1 MISMGLGH
9 MRDFSALRDR
19 FIEVGGANT
28 RYLQRGDEGSPV
40 VLIHGLGASAE
51 IWSANIDALAMRH
64 RVYVPDLPGFG
75 RTEKPAWMD
84 YSPGAY
90 SRFLLAFMTALGIG
104 RASLV
109 GHSLGGGVALRVIL
123 DDPGRVD
130 RLILLSSAG
139 LGQDVSLPLRIASLP
154 FFERI
159 FFKPPLPVFTRF
171 LHRLVFDPAAITG
184 EFARLYYEMF
194 FQPASVRAFT
204 GILRTIATLRGARP
218 GVLELIR
225 AGLGTITA
233 PTLILWGRQDR
244 ILPVSQALDAAG
256 RIPRARL
263 HVFERCG
270 HMPNVEY
277 PEEFNRLMLE
287 FLDEDRGPRHEE
299 RG

>member
-1 MISMGLGH
+1 MGHETGFP
-9 MRDFSALRDR
+9 DF
-19 FIEVGGANT
+19 FINVNGVRT
-28 RYLQRGDEGSPV
+28 RYWQAGQDGPPV

-75 RTEKPAWMD
+75 RTEKPEWMD

-90 SRFLLAFMTALGIG
+90 SRFLLDFMTALGIG
-104 RASLV
+104 RAALV
-109 GHSLGGGVALRVIL
+109 GHSLGGGVSLRAIL
-123 DDPGRVD
+123 DDPGCVD

-139 LGQDVSLPLRIASLP
+139 IGREVSLPLRIASLP
-154 FFERI
+154 FFDRI

-171 LHRLVFDPAAITG
+171 LHRLVFDPAAITAD
-184 EFARLYYEMF
+184 FARLYYEMF

-218 GVLELIR
+218 GILEPIL

-256 RIPRARL
+256 RIPGARL

-270 HMPNVEY
+270 HMPNVEV
-277 PEEFNRLMLE
+277 PREFNRLVLE
-287 FLDEDRGPRHEE
+287 FLNEDRGPRHEE

>member
-1 MISMGLGH
+1 MGLGH
-9 MRDFSALRDR
+9 MRDFSTLRDR

-51 IWSANIDALAMRH
+51 IWSANIGSLATRH

-75 RTEKPAWMD
+75 RTEKPEWMD

-90 SRFLLAFMTALGIG
+90 SRFLLDFMTALGIG
-104 RASLV
+104 RAALV
-109 GHSLGGGVALRVIL
+109 GHSLGGGVALRAIL

-130 RLILLSSAG
+130 RLILLNSAG
-139 LGQDVSLPLRIASLP
+139 IGREVSLPLRIASLP
-154 FFERI
+154 FFDRI

-171 LHRLVFDPAAITG
+171 LHRLVFDPVVITG
-184 EFARLYYEMF
+184 EFARLYYERF

-204 GILRTIATLRGARP
+204 SILRTIATIRGVRP
-218 GVLELIR
+218 GILEPIH

-256 RIPRARL
+256 RIAGARL

-277 PEEFNRLMLE
+277 PEEFNRIVLD
-287 FLDEDRGPRHEE
+287 FLQEDRGPRHEE

>member
-1 MISMGLGH
+1 MSGVPATVYDQTI
-9 MRDFSALRDR
+9 DA
-19 FIEVGGANT
+19 GGIRT
-28 RYLQRGDEGSPV
+28 RYRHAGEAGSPV

-51 IWSANIDALAMRH
+51 IWSANIGALAMRH

-75 RTEKPAWMD
+75 RTEKPEWMD

-90 SRFLLAFMTALGIG
+90 CRFLLDFMTALGIG

-109 GHSLGGGVALRVIL
+109 GHSLGGGVALRAIL

-139 LGQDVSLPLRIASLP
+139 LGPDVSLPLRIASLP
-154 FFERI
+154 FFDRI

-171 LHRLVFDPAAITG
+171 LHRLVFDPAAITAD
-184 EFARLYYEMF
+184 FARLYYEMF

-218 GVLELIR
+218 GILEPIR

-256 RIPRARL
+256 RIPGARL

-277 PEEFNRLMLE
+277 PEEFNRLVLE
-287 FLDEDRGPRHEE
+287 FLQEDRGPRHEE

>member
-1 MISMGLGH
+1 MGHEKGFPDLYIDVSGV
-9 MRDFSALRDR
+9 RS
-19 FIEVGGANT
+19 
-28 RYLQRGDEGSPV
+28 RYWQAGQNGPPV
-40 VLIHGLGASAE
+40 VLIHGLGASAD
-51 IWSANIDALAMRH
+51 IWSANLGALAARH
-64 RVYVPDLPGFG
+64 RVWVPDLPGFG
-75 RTEKPAWMD
+75 RAEKPAWMD

-139 LGQDVSLPLRIASLP
+139 IGREVSLPLRIASLP
-154 FFERI
+154 RFERI

-194 FQPASVRAFT
+194 FQPSSIRAFT
-204 GILRTIATLRGARP
+204 GILRSIATLRGARP
-218 GVLELIR
+218 GVLEPIR
-225 AGLGTITA
+225 VGLGTITA
-233 PTLILWGRQDR
+233 PTLVLWGRQDR
-244 ILPVSQALDAAG
+244 ILPVNQALDAAG
-256 RIPRARL
+256 RIPGARL

-277 PEEFNRLMLE
+277 PEEFNRLVLE
-287 FLDEDRGPRHEE
+287 FLDEGSGSRGEGRE
-299 RG
+299 

>member
-1 MISMGLGH
+1 MGLGH

-51 IWSANIDALAMRH
+51 IWSANIGSLATRH

-75 RTEKPAWMD
+75 RTEKPEWMD

-90 SRFLLAFMTALGIG
+90 SRFLLDFMTALGIG
-104 RASLV
+104 RAALV
-109 GHSLGGGVALRVIL
+109 GHSLGGGVALRAIL

-154 FFERI
+154 FFDRI

-171 LHRLVFDPAAITG
+171 LHRLVFDPAAITAD
-184 EFARLYYEMF
+184 FARLYYEMF

-204 GILRTIATLRGARP
+204 SILRTIATLRGARP

-256 RIPRARL
+256 RIPGARL

-277 PEEFNRLMLE
+277 PEEFNRIVLD
-287 FLDEDRGPRHEE
+287 FLQEDRGPRHEK

>member
-1 MISMGLGH
+1 MLTDLYIDVSGVRSRYWQAG
-9 MRDFSALRDR
+9 RD
-19 FIEVGGANT
+19 GP
-28 RYLQRGDEGSPV
+28 PV

-51 IWSANIDALAMRH
+51 IWSANIGSLATRH
-64 RVYVPDLPGFG
+64 RVYAPDLPGFG
-75 RTEKPAWMD
+75 RTEKPGWMD

-90 SRFLLAFMTALGIG
+90 SRFLLDFMTALGIE
-104 RASLV
+104 RAALV
-109 GHSLGGGVALRVIL
+109 GHSLGGGVALRAIL
-123 DDPGRVD
+123 DDTGRVD

-139 LGQDVSLPLRIASLP
+139 LGPDVSLPLRIASLP
-154 FFERI
+154 FFDRI

-171 LHRLVFDPAAITG
+171 LHRLVFDPPAITAD
-184 EFARLYYEMF
+184 FARLYYEMF

-218 GVLELIR
+218 GVLESIR

-256 RIPRARL
+256 RIPGARL
-263 HVFERCG
+263 HILERCG

-277 PEEFNRLMLE
+277 PGEFNRLVLE
-287 FLDEDRGPRHEE
+287 FLQEDRGSRHEE